1 MPGHDDVW
9 TSVTNA
15 PENPVLIDL
24 DNAPAPEPAKRSVK
38 KPLIAGLAAAALIVS
53 GGSVAYAAAHK
64 TVTLDVDGTTTT
76 VSTFAGSIEGL
87 LADQG
92 VTLGERDAVSPAVD
106 AKLAEGADVVVR
118 LGREI
123 TFQVDGQESST
134 WVTALDADEA
144 LAALASRGQDVSLVA
159 SRSGERASLAL
170 RLDAHGPVAV
180 VADGA
185 TTVVEEGET
194 LEGALT
200 EAGITLGAE
209 DTVTVADL
217 EAAGLSEA
225 DLATATEAGAGLV
238 VRVQRVVTQDVTTQS
253 AIPFETQ
260 EQDDAS
266 LLKGTSKVVQE
277 GADGVRTVVETVVT
291 VDGVEVSRT
300 PVSEDVTQEP
310 VAKIVAN
317 GTKEKPKPKPAPAP
331 STSSSSSAGSSS
343 APSAPANQGS
353 APTEGVWAALAQCE
367 SGGNPSIVSSNGLY
381 HGLYQFTVSTWQA
394 MGGSG
399 LPSQAPAE
407 EQTMRAQMLQARSGW
422 GQWPACARKL
432 GLL

>member
-291 VDGVEVSRT
+291 VDGVDVSRT

>member
-1 MPGHDDVW
+1 VPGHDDVW
-9 TSVTNA
+9 TFVTNA

>member
-1 MPGHDDVW
+1 M
-9 TSVTNA
+9 
-15 PENPVLIDL
+15 
-24 DNAPAPEPAKRSVK
+24 
-38 KPLIAGLAAAALIVS
+38 
-53 GGSVAYAAAHK
+53 
-64 TVTLDVDGTTTT
+64 
-76 VSTFAGSIEGL
+76 
-87 LADQG
+87 
-92 VTLGERDAVSPAVD
+92 TLGERDAVSPAVD

-144 LAALASRGQDVSLVA
+144 LAALASRGKDVSLVA

>member
-24 DNAPAPEPAKRSVK
+24 DNAPASEPAKRSVK
-38 KPLIAGLAAAALIVS
+38 KPLIAGLATAALVIG

-92 VTLGERDAVSPAVD
+92 VSLGERDAVSPAVD
-106 AKLAEGADVVVR
+106 AKLTEGADVVVR

-123 TFQVDGQESST
+123 TFQADGKETTT

-144 LAALASRGQDVSLVA
+144 LSALASRGDAVSLVA

-185 TTVVEEGET
+185 TTVVKDGET
-194 LEGALT
+194 LEGALK

-209 DTVTVADL
+209 DTVNVLDLEDAGLAAADL
-217 EAAGLSEA
+217 KK
-225 DLATATEAGAGLV
+225 ATEAGAGVV
-238 VRVQRVVTQDVTTQS
+238 VRVQRVVTQDVTTTT

-260 EQDDAS
+260 EQDDDS
-266 LLKGTSKVVQE
+266 LYKGKSKVVQE

-291 VDGVEVSRT
+291 VDGKEVSRT
-300 PVSEDVTQEP
+300 LVTDKVTTEP
-310 VAKIVAN
+310 VAKVIAN
-317 GTKEKPKPKPAPAP
+317 GTKEKPKPAPAP
-331 STSSSSSAGSSS
+331 STSGSSSGSSS
-343 APSAPANQGS
+343 APAAPPANQGS

-399 LPSQAPAE
+399 LPSQASAE

>member
-1 MPGHDDVW
+1 
-9 TSVTNA
+9 
-15 PENPVLIDL
+15 
-24 DNAPAPEPAKRSVK
+24 
-38 KPLIAGLAAAALIVS
+38 
-53 GGSVAYAAAHK
+53 
-64 TVTLDVDGTTTT
+64 
-76 VSTFAGSIEGL
+76 
-87 LADQG
+87 
-92 VTLGERDAVSPAVD
+92 
-106 AKLAEGADVVVR
+106 
-118 LGREI
+118 
-123 TFQVDGQESST
+123 
-134 WVTALDADEA
+134 
-144 LAALASRGQDVSLVA
+144 
-159 SRSGERASLAL
+159 
-170 RLDAHGPVAV
+170 VAV